1 METLSTAFRDVIK
14 QVVSLSKQSTV
25 ITEHDVYQEGAEELH
40 PVIDKM
46 VDALLLPGSG
56 ISGME
61 NLKELRDRA
70 VSGKSCLL
78 LAEHYSNMDL
88 TNFIYLLRKEPD
100 RGKEIADAVV
110 AIAGMKLNEENPTVA
125 AFTGAYT
132 RIVIYPSRSL
142 QGLDAEKN
150 RTEIIR
156 SNAINRAAMKTLL
169 EVKTRGKLILV
180 FPSGTRYRPWDPASK
195 RGVREIDSYI
205 KSFDYM
211 CFLAVNG
218 EVLHVRPGD
227 MMDDFVSQDVVR
239 YTAGPVI
246 SCAEFRDDVRDRA
259 EKAGMADKKQAVVDR
274 IMEELELM
282 HIKAEDER
290 QELLRPFKKS
300 PETQ

>member
-1 METLSTAFRDVIK
+1 METLSTAFRDIIK
-14 QVVSLSKQSTV
+14 QVVSLSKQSTL

-40 PVIDKM
+40 PLIDKM

-61 NLKELRDRA
+61 NLKELLNKA
-70 VSGKSCLL
+70 LSGKSCLL
-78 LAEHYSNMDL
+78 LPEHYSNMDL

-100 RGKEIADAVV
+100 HGKEVADTVV
-110 AIAGMKLNEENPTVA
+110 SIAGMKLNEENPVVA

-132 RIVIYPSRSL
+132 RIIIYPSRSL

-150 RTEIIR
+150 RIEIVR
-156 SNAINRAAMKTLL
+156 SNAINRAAMKVLL
-169 EVKTRGKLILV
+169 EVKTRGKIILV

-211 CFLAVNG
+211 CFVALNG

-239 YTAGPVI
+239 YSVGPVL
-246 SCAEFRDDVRDRA
+246 SCREFRNAARA
-259 EKAGMADKKQAVVDR
+259 QAEEAGIEDKKQIVVDR
-274 IMEELELM
+274 IMEGLEVM
-282 HIKAEDER
+282 HVKAEEER
-290 QELLRPFKKS
+290 QKLLRNL
-300 PETQ
+300 

>member
-1 METLSTAFRDVIK
+1 METLSTAFRDIIK
-14 QVVSLSKQSTV
+14 QVVSLSKQSTL
-25 ITEHDVYQEGAEELH
+25 ITEHDVYQEGDGDLH
-40 PVIDKM
+40 PLIDKM

-61 NLKELRDRA
+61 NLKELMDRA
-70 VSGKSCLL
+70 LSGKSCLL
-78 LAEHYSNMDL
+78 LPEHYSNMDL

-100 RGKEIADAVV
+100 QGKEIADMVV
-110 AIAGMKLNEENPTVA
+110 SIAGMKLNEENPVVA

-132 RIVIYPSRSL
+132 RIIIYPSRSL

-150 RTEIIR
+150 RIEMVR
-156 SNAINRAAMKTLL
+156 SNAINRAAMKVLL
-169 EVKTRGKLILV
+169 EVKTKGKIILV

-211 CFLAVNG
+211 CFVALNG

-239 YTAGPVI
+239 YSVGPVL
-246 SCAEFRDDVRDRA
+246 SCTDFRNAARAHAE
-259 EKAGMADKKQAVVDR
+259 EAGIEDKKQIVVDR
-274 IMEELELM
+274 IMEELEVM
-282 HIKAEDER
+282 HIKAEEER
-290 QELLRPFKKS
+290 QKLLRNL
-300 PETQ
+300 